1 MEAII
6 KDVKFTKEGTNKFG
20 TFYSFKV
27 NYDDKTAFY
36 NSKKKDQTN
45 FVAGQKAEFTEEE
58 ITYTKQDGTTGK
70 YLIIKP
76 VTQGRQSNFGK
87 ALKKEQ
93 SKYSGFADSYV
104 KDLMTSGVI
113 RPELT
118 EEDVTWND
126 VVMMTWKR
134 RAYEVFEHMVELDK
148 SLES

>member
-20 TFYSFKV
+20 PFYSFKV
-27 NYDDKTAFY
+27 SYDDKTAFY
-36 NSKKKDQTN
+36 NSKKKDQNN
-45 FVAGQKAEFTEEE
+45 FVTGQKAEFTEEE
-58 ITYTKQDGTTGK
+58 RTYAKQDGTTGK

-104 KDLMTSGVI
+104 KDLMASGII
-113 RPELT
+113 RPEVT
-118 EEDVTWND
+118 EDDITHND
-126 VVMMTWKR
+126 IIMMTWKR